1 MEERIHGR
9 FKIRIFNNCCILF
22 TVILAT
28 LCVYLSFFGIER
40 YNSLC
45 TATEDY
51 ITCRNAAVKLDDASD
66 ELTKDAYLTVAT
78 GEEKYAENYVE
89 KVDAVWSMKQRL
101 DEFTATLESSD
112 RAVELLKKG
121 CQVSINLM
129 QREYYAMRLM
139 VEATHA
145 DLAQWPEAIRAV
157 NLKAQDE
164 ALSDAKKLDLAKT
177 MLIDEEYANAKTEI
191 AGYAEA
197 ARVVLTDE
205 IVEQQQ
211 RGSGIFANIFWGIIA
226 CGLVFAA
233 IMLLNSVIIERGI
246 VRPLVKYSKD
256 IQQGEALKLRGVHE
270 LQMIAKTYNS
280 VYAENAERERLMRY
294 QAEHDPL
301 TDLLNRRSFDY
312 ILELYEKDERGIAL
326 LLVDVDIFKSYND
339 TYGHAAGDAILKR
352 VADTL
357 KDTFRSV
364 DSVCRIGGDEFA
376 VIMVGMKRE
385 QSHIIA
391 KKLDKIKQQLA
402 VAKDEIPEISLSIG
416 VAFSE
421 DARQEETLFQEADS
435 ALYYIKAHGRDGYQ
449 FYPLPPA

>member
-1 MEERIHGR
+1 MEERINGR
-9 FKIRIFNNCCILF
+9 FKIKIFNNCCILF
-22 TVILAT
+22 TVLLAT
-28 LCVYLSFFGIER
+28 ICMHLSFFGIER
-40 YNSLC
+40 YNALC

-51 ITCRNAAVKLDDASD
+51 IACRNAAVKLDDASD

-78 GEEKYAENYVE
+78 GEEKYAESYVE

-177 MLIDEEYANAKTEI
+177 MLIDEEYANAKIEI
-191 AGYAEA
+191 AGYVEA

-211 RGSGIFANIFWGIIA
+211 RGSEIFANIFWGIIA

-246 VRPLVKYSKD
+246 IRPLVKYSKD

-326 LLVDVDIFKSYND
+326 LLIDVDIFKSYND
-339 TYGHAAGDAILKR
+339 TYGHTAGDAILKR

-357 KDTFRSV
+357 KDAFRSV